1 MKQHVV
7 FSFLLIL
14 TLGSYRSS
22 DAQES
27 ARELYLEGREH
38 LIDERF
44 EEALAQFRRVVS
56 DFRASEEADDA
67 QYYVGY
73 CLAELERVEEAL
85 EAYAILL
92 DRWPDSVRVERARAQ
107 RAELLARRR
116 GEDANDDLF
125 REVFDGSSS
134 WALKRDTA
142 FALARK
148 GNFTA
153 HDILEEAM
161 ERESS
166 SRQIELARILAPWA
180 SDPAARRILIMGLSA
195 GRSSSV
201 KLRALQSLEDVASHE
216 DVAVALGRLLTNGSS
231 SSVKQK
237 TVVILSTRL
246 DAPGVR
252 QALSGALDG
261 DNSSSVQML
270 ACRSLTG
277 HLLDPEVR
285 PSVIRVFQGSS
296 SSSVRLQCLT
306 SLESQVNDLAAADVL
321 RAALANKSSSSSV
334 RLKAL
339 QLASISQA
347 SAVRAVADMGL
358 KRGNSTSVQLQAV
371 RALTSG
377 KDDDRAAEALD
388 GLFRQ
393 SGASTSVLLAAIGAL
408 QHHMGTPAGP
418 SALGRALSS
427 KNSTSVQLRAL
438 KLAADHL
445 DEVEVKNAVLTVL
458 EESGAST
465 SVKLE
470 AISMMHSRIDEAE
483 VRRIVGAAL
492 HTSNSTSVLLK
503 AVEALGDAADE
514 ADSRQALA
522 RVLDSEYST
531 SVVLASMRA
540 LASHIEGDSSVREA
554 FIRTMESRKM
564 SSTARV
570 FAGERLFEGADAAT
584 KARIADAMED
594 VVLRARRS
602 GRGRGNRDVIEDALD
617 LLELID
623 ADRAETLRARSRA
636 SRKAPRGAVYAASP
650 QPISRLFP
658 AM

>member
-1 MKQHVV
+1 M
-7 FSFLLIL
+7 
-14 TLGSYRSS
+14 
-22 DAQES
+22 
-27 ARELYLEGREH
+27 
-38 LIDERF
+38 
-44 EEALAQFRRVVS
+44 
-56 DFRASEEADDA
+56 
-67 QYYVGY
+67 
-73 CLAELERVEEAL
+73 
-85 EAYAILL
+85 
-92 DRWPDSVRVERARAQ
+92 
-107 RAELLARRR
+107 
-116 GEDANDDLF
+116 
-125 REVFDGSSS
+125 
-134 WALKRDTA
+134 
-142 FALARK
+142 
-148 GNFTA
+148 
-153 HDILEEAM
+153 
-161 ERESS
+161 
-166 SRQIELARILAPWA
+166 
-180 SDPAARRILIMGLSA
+180 
-195 GRSSSV
+195 
-201 KLRALQSLEDVASHE
+201 
-216 DVAVALGRLLTNGSS
+216 
-231 SSVKQK
+231 
-237 TVVILSTRL
+237 
-246 DAPGVR
+246 
-252 QALSGALDG
+252 
-261 DNSSSVQML
+261 
-270 ACRSLTG
+270 
-277 HLLDPEVR
+277 
-285 PSVIRVFQGSS
+285 
-296 SSSVRLQCLT
+296 
-306 SLESQVNDLAAADVL
+306 
-321 RAALANKSSSSSV
+321 
-334 RLKAL
+334 
-339 QLASISQA
+339 
-347 SAVRAVADMGL
+347 
-358 KRGNSTSVQLQAV
+358 
-371 RALTSG
+371 
-377 KDDDRAAEALD
+377 
-388 GLFRQ
+388 
-393 SGASTSVLLAAIGAL
+393 
-408 QHHMGTPAGP
+408 
-418 SALGRALSS
+418 
-427 KNSTSVQLRAL
+427 QLRAL

-445 DEVEVKNAVLTVL
+445 NEVEVKNAVLTVL

>member
-14 TLGSYRSS
+14 KLGSYRSS

-201 KLRALQSLEDVASHE
+201 KLRAL
-216 DVAVALGRLLTNGSS
+216 AVA
-231 SSVKQK
+231 
-237 TVVILSTRL
+237 
-246 DAPGVR
+246 
-252 QALSGALDG
+252 
-261 DNSSSVQML
+261 
-270 ACRSLTG
+270 
-277 HLLDPEVR
+277 
-285 PSVIRVFQGSS
+285 
-296 SSSVRLQCLT
+296 
-306 SLESQVNDLAAADVL
+306 
-321 RAALANKSSSSSV
+321 
-334 RLKAL
+334 
-339 QLASISQA
+339 
-347 SAVRAVADMGL
+347 
-358 KRGNSTSVQLQAV
+358 
-371 RALTSG
+371 
-377 KDDDRAAEALD
+377 
-388 GLFRQ
+388 
-393 SGASTSVLLAAIGAL
+393 
-408 QHHMGTPAGP
+408 
-418 SALGRALSS
+418 
-427 KNSTSVQLRAL
+427 
-438 KLAADHL
+438 
-445 DEVEVKNAVLTVL
+445 
-458 EESGAST
+458 
-465 SVKLE
+465 
-470 AISMMHSRIDEAE
+470 
-483 VRRIVGAAL
+483 RRCG
-492 HTSNSTSVLLK
+492 
-503 AVEALGDAADE
+503 
-514 ADSRQALA
+514 
-522 RVLDSEYST
+522 
-531 SVVLASMRA
+531 
-540 LASHIEGDSSVREA
+540 
-554 FIRTMESRKM
+554 
-564 SSTARV
+564 
-570 FAGERLFEGADAAT
+570 
-584 KARIADAMED
+584 
-594 VVLRARRS
+594 
-602 GRGRGNRDVIEDALD
+602 
-617 LLELID
+617 
-623 ADRAETLRARSRA
+623 
-636 SRKAPRGAVYAASP
+636 
-650 QPISRLFP
+650 FP
-658 AM
+658 